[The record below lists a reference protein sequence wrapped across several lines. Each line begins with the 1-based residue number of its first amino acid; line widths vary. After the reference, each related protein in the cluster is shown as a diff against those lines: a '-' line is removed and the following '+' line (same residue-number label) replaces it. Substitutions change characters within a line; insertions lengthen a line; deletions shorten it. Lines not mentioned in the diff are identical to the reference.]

1 MTEGSM
7 AGQGRPFLV
16 WVILILTFVGAA
28 FWVFFTSVVTSG
40 TFPVDEETQAVID
53 QIRTIDLLAGFIQ
66 TLLYVSAAVAL
77 FMMRRAAL
85 YLFVAA
91 LCGEFGMILWMLVDK
106 SRAAVMDSGNGMQSI
121 MSAIS
126 VGISLALCMY
136 AFKLTVSERLA

>member
-16 WVILILTFVGAA
+16 WVILIVTFVGTAIWA
-28 FWVFFTSVVTSG
+28 FSVAVVTSG
-40 TFPVDEETQAVID
+40 TIPVDEEIQAVID
-53 QIRTIDLLAGFIQ
+53 QIRTIDLLAGFFH
-66 TLLYVSAAVAL
+66 TLLYVSAAIAL
-77 FMMRRAAL
+77 FMMRKAAL

-91 LCGEFGMILWMLVDK
+91 LCGEFGMLFWMLVDK
-106 SRAAVMDSGNGMQSI
+106 SRAAVMDSGDGMQSI